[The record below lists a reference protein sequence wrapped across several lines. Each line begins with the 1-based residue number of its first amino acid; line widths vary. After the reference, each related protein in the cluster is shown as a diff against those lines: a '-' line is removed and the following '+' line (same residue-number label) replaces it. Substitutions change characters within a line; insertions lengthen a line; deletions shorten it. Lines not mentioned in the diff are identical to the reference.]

1 MATKSGCC
9 SIPSG
14 KIYVGAFGGTLQP
27 TLAAGNYYPQ
37 LGLVQND
44 DAGVV
49 DKSEIKF
56 KLVERKL
63 ANANSRAGGVAC
75 AAYWVEDATVS
86 LNIRCGKASNIAMAL
101 LGRNSFIASGAVT
114 SEDHVIVKNTTNTVQ
129 APGSVFVPLNRIPDW
144 SQAFSV
150 KNQAGTTTYVLGTDY
165 TVGESGILIPPGSPI
180 ASATTPF
187 ATPTVSVT
195 YAALDTLR
203 TDGLVYTPQEV
214 TIICDGFDR
223 ASGAQ
228 TQTYLYRAMGMAD
241 AMPVI
246 ADDFMNLAFTFTMY
260 ADTRIPVNAASPTSQ
275 YFHQLRG

>member
-1 MATKSGCC
+1 MAIKSGCC

-14 KIYVGAFGGTLQP
+14 KIYVGPFGGTLQP

-44 DAGVV
+44 DAGIV
-49 DKSEIKF
+49 DKSELKF

-63 ANANSRAGGVAC
+63 TNANSRAGGVAC

-86 LNIRCGKASNIAMAL
+86 LNIRCGRASNMAMAL

-114 SEDHVIVKNTTNTVQ
+114 SEEHVVVKNTTNAVQ

-150 KNQAGTTTYVLGTDY
+150 KNQAGSTTYTVGTDY
-165 TVGESGILIPPGSPI
+165 TLGESGILIPPGSTI
-180 ASATTPF
+180 VSAVAPFTT
-187 ATPTVSVT
+187 ATIKVD

-203 TDGLVYTPQEV
+203 TDGLVYNPQEV
-214 TIICDGFDR
+214 SIICDGFDR

-228 TQTYLYRAMGMAD
+228 TQTFIYRAMGMAD
-241 AMPVI
+241 GVPII
-246 ADDFMNLAFTFTMY
+246 ADDFLTLAMTFTMY
-260 ADTRIPVNAASPTSQ
+260 ADARIPVNAAAPTSQ